1 MDTTRHNTFW
11 THTEHR
17 AHTHAHARSRW
28 MASSICLQFYEVF
41 KVGVNGKPGLEELAK
56 SQKWLESGIL
66 NTSGKKRVDPDMGGC
81 NVADG
86 GAGDDCRRGG

>member
-1 MDTTRHNTFW
+1 
-11 THTEHR
+11 
-17 AHTHAHARSRW
+17 

-66 NTSGKKRVDPDMGGC
+66 NTSGKKRWAEWTQTWVAATWLMEGLEMTADEAVDWLDLVMVKKASAGG
-81 NVADG
+81 
-86 GAGDDCRRGG
+86 